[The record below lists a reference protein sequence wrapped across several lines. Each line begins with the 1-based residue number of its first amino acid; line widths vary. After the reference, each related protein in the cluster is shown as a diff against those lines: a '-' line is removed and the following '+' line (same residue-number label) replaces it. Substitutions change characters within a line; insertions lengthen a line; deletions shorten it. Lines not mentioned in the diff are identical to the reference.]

1 MPNREVLQTVDRFL
15 QTLELD
21 LSGKTVLAACSGG
34 ADSMAMVLLLADLT
48 AKYGFSLVVSHIN
61 HGIRGKE
68 AERDAAFVAE
78 FCARR
83 GLPFVLKTGD
93 APALCAQMRT
103 GMEDAARTLRYRLLA
118 EAAEECGAVYI
129 ATAHTADDHL
139 ETILLHLTRGAGL
152 AGVSGIRPQIGRIL
166 RPILPLT
173 RADTEAVVA
182 SYGERFVTDSTN
194 ASDLYAR
201 NRIRHNVV
209 PVLQTLNPAVV
220 RTTWENSSV
229 IAAENAF
236 LDRLADAVLE
246 RAEQNGALQI
256 ALLLAEDPVLQ
267 ARTVRRWTARIG
279 IALTNER
286 TEAMLALAKSP
297 MPSGVCELG
306 KACICRKR
314 YGVLGLETT
323 ESAPES
329 FSKSVEPCENAVLNS
344 RFFYDVCTISA
355 EKMQSV
361 YKLFN
366 HCIVNCD
373 TINGEIKIRNRLPGD
388 TFRPNARSGSKPL
401 RRVMI
406 DRKIPKDLRDYIP
419 VVADDVGVI
428 WVWGLGYHADRM
440 TLEGTRWYQIR
451 FAENTNESNPSD
463 FHTLQK

>member
-15 QTLELD
+15 QTLKLELT
-21 LSGKTVLAACSGG
+21 GKTVLAACSGG

-61 HGIRGKE
+61 HGIRGEE

-83 GLPFVLKTGD
+83 GLPFVLETGD
-93 APALCAQMRT
+93 APALCAQMHT
-103 GMEDAARTLRYRLLA
+103 GMEDAARTLRYRLLTD
-118 EAAEECGAVYI
+118 AAEQCGAEYI

-139 ETILLHLTRGAGL
+139 ETLLLHLTRGAGL
-152 AGVSGIRPQIGRIL
+152 AGMSGIRPQNGRIL

-173 RADTEAVVA
+173 RADTEAVVT
-182 SYGERFVTDSTN
+182 SYGEGFVTDSTN

-209 PVLQTLNPAVV
+209 PVLQTLNPAVA
-220 RTTWENSSV
+220 RTAWENSGV

-236 LDRLADAVLE
+236 LDRLADAALE
-246 RAEQNGALQI
+246 RVEQNGALQI

-267 ARTVRRWTARIG
+267 ARMVRIWSERAG
-279 IALTNER
+279 ITLTNER
-286 TEAMLALAKSP
+286 TEALLALAKSP

-306 KACICRKR
+306 KTCICRKR
-314 YGVLGLETT
+314 YGVLLLEAPKA
-323 ESAPES
+323 APEA
-329 FSKSVEPCENAVLNS
+329 FSKSVAPCENAVLNA
-344 RFFYDVCTISA
+344 RFSYDVSTISA

-366 HCIVNCD
+366 HCIVSCD

-388 TFRPNARSGSKPL
+388 TFRPNARSGAKPL

-406 DRKIPKDLRDYIP
+406 DRKIPKDLRDFLP
-419 VVADDVGVI
+419 VVADDLGVI
-428 WVWGLGYHADRM
+428 WVWGIGYHADRIAR
-440 TLEGTRWYQIR
+440 EGTRWYQIR

-463 FHTLQK
+463 FHTSQK